1 MHRNKNAPLF
11 KYSQDTLHTNLVLN
25 DKKFCKQLS
34 RDLSA
39 QVSNESLI
47 GICFSQKKIDYKC
60 RVTFSNLYVD
70 TPQTCKYSPNM

>member
-1 MHRNKNAPLF
+1 MKTQAYVHIKKNAPLF

-25 DKKFCKQLS
+25 DKKFCEQLS

-47 GICFSQKKIDYKC
+47 GVCFSQKKSITNVESLF
-60 RVTFSNLYVD
+60 RIF
-70 TPQTCKYSPNM
+70 M